1 MKFVLF
7 HGAFGSPGSNW
18 LPELKDKLESLGQEA
33 ISPAFPVDTWD
44 HVTKLGPDSPSN
56 IQNLDNWFKEF
67 DKIYKT
73 FRKGEK
79 LCFIGHSLGPLFILH
94 AVERYNIK
102 LDSAT
107 FVCPFLDALHKSW
120 QIDHVNKSF
129 YKTDFDFKKLR
140 RLIPVSYVLYSNND
154 PYVPVSYSQMFGKA
168 LGSSMISLKRAG
180 HMNDEVNLNDF
191 PLIMD
196 LCITRLELPLYQRYL
211 SLKEKLGLTE
221 YVRQT
226 KGSRVKL
233 NAEEA
238 LAEGVFRF
246 RNLEQSGFFTL
257 FTELTKFWDPNS
269 QYMKDA
275 RDAAKR
281 GKHLTRVFII
291 AKKDD
296 LKTKWLH
303 EQMHLDFEAGIHLY
317 LCKYEDIQND
327 VSVPD
332 FGITDDAYVCMVPY
346 NPLTKKVSEIELNS
360 SEEAMNEARRWKKIV
375 LERSEKVLNVDTD
388 IKQFIKQY

>member
-1 MKFVLF
+1 MKFILF

-18 LPELKDKLESLGQEA
+18 LPELKDKLESLGQEVIA
-33 ISPAFPVDTWD
+33 PTFPVDTWENI
-44 HVTKLGPDSPSN
+44 TKLGPKKSSER
-56 IQNLDNWFKEF
+56 QNLANWFTEF

-94 AVERYNIK
+94 VVERYNIK
-102 LDSAT
+102 LDSAI
-107 FVCPFLDALHKSW
+107 FVCPFLAALHKSW
-120 QIDHVNKSF
+120 QIDLVNKSF
-129 YKTDFDFKKLR
+129 YKIDFDFNKLK
-140 RLIPVSYVLYSNND
+140 RLIPVSYVLYSHND
-154 PYVPVSYSQMFGKA
+154 PYVPVSFSHEFGKV

-221 YVRQT
+221 YVSRT

-233 NAEEA
+233 DAEEA

-246 RNLEQSGFFTL
+246 RNLEHSGFFTL

-275 RDAAKR
+275 RAAAMK
-281 GKHLTRVFII
+281 GKHLTRIFII

-303 EQMHLDFEAGIHLY
+303 EQMKLDFEAGIHLY
-317 LCKYEDIQND
+317 LCKYEDIQSD
-327 VSVPD
+327 VAIPD
-332 FGITDDAYVCMVPY
+332 FGITDDNYVCLVPY
-346 NPLTKKVSEIELNS
+346 NPVTKKVSEIELS
-360 SEEAMNEARRWKKIV
+360 SSDDAMNEARRWKKII
-375 LERSEKVLNVDTD
+375 LERSEEVLNVETD
-388 IKQFIKQY
+388 LKQFIKQY

>member
-7 HGAFGSPGSNW
+7 HGSFGSPGSNW
-18 LPELKDKLESLGQEA
+18 LPELKDKLESLGQEV

-44 HVTKLGPDSPSN
+44 HVTKLGPKTPSN
-56 IQNLDNWFKEF
+56 TQNLTNWLNKF
-67 DKIYKT
+67 DTIFKT
-73 FRKGEK
+73 FKKGEK

-94 AVERYNIK
+94 VVDRYNIK
-102 LDSAT
+102 LDSAI
-107 FVCPFLDALHKSW
+107 FVCPFLDTLHRSW

-140 RLIPVSYVLYSNND
+140 HLIPISYVLYSNND
-154 PYVPVSYSQMFGKA
+154 PYVPMDHSQDFGKQ
-168 LGSSMISLKRAG
+168 LGSSIISLKRAG

-191 PLIMD
+191 PLIID

-221 YVRQT
+221 YVNKT

-246 RNLEQSGFFTL
+246 RNLEKEGFFTL
-257 FTELTKFWDPNS
+257 FTEMNQFWDPTS

-275 RDAAKR
+275 REAARR
-281 GKHLTRVFII
+281 GKYLTRVFII
-291 AKKDD
+291 AKKNV
-296 LKTKWLH
+296 LKTKWLR
-303 EQMHLDFEAGIHLY
+303 EQMKLDFQAGIHLF
-317 LCKYEDIQND
+317 LCKYDDIKND
-327 VSVPD
+327 VVVPD
-332 FGITDDAYVCMVPY
+332 FGITDDAYVCLVPY
-346 NPLTKKVSEIELNS
+346 NPVTKKVSEIELNS
-360 SEEAMNEARRWKKIV
+360 SDDVMNEARRWKKLI
-375 LERSEKVLNVDTD
+375 LDRSDKVLNIEEDV
-388 IKQFIKQY
+388 KQFIQHY

>member
-33 ISPAFPVDTWD
+33 ISPAFPVDTWN

-94 AVERYNIK
+94 AIERYNIK
-102 LDSAT
+102 LDSAI
-107 FVCPFLDALHKSW
+107 FVCPFLEALHKSW

-129 YKTDFDFKKLR
+129 YKTNFDFKKLKK
-140 RLIPVSYVLYSNND
+140 LIPVSYVLYSNDD
-154 PYVPVSYSQMFGKA
+154 PYVPQKYSQDFGNT
-168 LGSSMISLKRAG
+168 LGSSMILLKRAG

-191 PLIMD
+191 PLIID

-233 NAEEA
+233 DAEEA

-246 RNLEQSGFFTL
+246 RNLEHSGFFTL
-257 FTELTKFWDPNS
+257 FTELTKFWDPHS

-296 LKTKWLH
+296 LKMKWLR
-303 EQMHLDFEAGIHLY
+303 EQMRLDFEAGIHLY

-327 VSVPD
+327 ISVPD
-332 FGITDDAYVCMVPY
+332 FGITDDAYVCLVPY

-360 SEEAMNEARRWKKIV
+360 SDEAMNEARRWKKIV

-388 IKQFIKQY
+388 LKQFIKQY